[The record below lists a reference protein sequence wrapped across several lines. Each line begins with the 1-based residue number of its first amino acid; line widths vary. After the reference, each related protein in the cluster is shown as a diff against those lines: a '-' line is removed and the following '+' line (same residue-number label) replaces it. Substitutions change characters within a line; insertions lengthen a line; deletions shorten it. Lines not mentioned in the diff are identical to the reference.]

1 MKTRYLRAEE
11 LARFA
16 GVAKSTVLAA
26 IRRGE
31 IPSSRTVGRGTRIA
45 VETARHYLE
54 SRGRSVPHELRE
66 QRATAIAVI
75 SEDASLLSRLR
86 DHVHAGWSVSGSPRT
101 YATLLAVGADAPAI
115 VVVDLALT
123 LMNPFDVI
131 RGIRAA
137 RPATWIVAIGS
148 QRPFGEAAVAAGASD
163 SIDGADADAL
173 ARAFSRRHVSESAR
187 ART

>member
-54 SRGRSVPHELRE
+54 SRGRAVPAELRE
-66 QRATAIAVI
+66 QRATAIAVVT
-75 SEDASLLSRLR
+75 EDGGLLTRLR
-86 DHVHAGWSVSGSPRT
+86 EHVHAGWSVSGSART
-101 YATLLAVGADAPAI
+101 YATLLAVGADAPAV
-115 VVVDLALT
+115 VVVDLSMA

-137 RPATWIVAIGS
+137 RPSTWIVAMGS
-148 QRPFGEAAVAAGASD
+148 QRQLIDAALAAGASD
-163 SIDGADADAL
+163 SVDGTDSDAL
-173 ARAFSRRHVSESAR
+173 ARTFSRRHGDAA
-187 ART
+187 ARTRV